1 MSSLI
6 MKGIGKRFGGLQAV
20 APFDMDVARGKITGL
35 IGPNGAGKTT
45 VVNLITGVYALS
57 EGTIMFGDKDLTHA
71 PRHEVARAGVAR
83 TFQTIRLFGKMS
95 LVENVMVGMHAHLRE
110 GFLGAAL
117 RLPHAV
123 AQTRAAQVATD
134 RGRAAGALAQQ
145 RRALR
150 LRALGHLPGWRNE
163 AFAFCAEDCETPLLQ
178 VERAGF
184 YFLGMRSDAVH
195 LNGFGADARM
205 WVARRSAAKQVDP
218 GLLDNLCAGGVA
230 AGEALE
236 TCLRRELFEEAGI
249 RLAAKHLLR
258 FRGTTEVG
266 RVRDGGWHVERLHV
280 YNLLM
285 QAKEQ
290 PCNRDGEVQE
300 FLLLGAAELA
310 GLVRAEKCTSD
321 AAAAIA
327 QGLYAP

>member
-1 MSSLI
+1 MTAPEAMHSDALE
-6 MKGIGKRFGGLQAV
+6 RAV
-20 APFDMDVARGKITGL
+20 DAFRAAWET
-35 IGPNGAGKTT
+35 AHH
-45 VVNLITGVYALS
+45 ALPRSAAIATAS
-57 EGTIMFGDKDLTHA
+57 EPPPEFIPWFCGHTFLGYLS
-71 PRHEVARAGVAR
+71 PARA
-83 TFQTIRLFGKMS
+83 RL
-95 LVENVMVGMHAHLRE
+95 LAAHLAPTRMQAHRLDWDA
-110 GFLGAAL
+110 GPWSAPARSAAL
-117 RLPHAV
+117 QDTL
-123 AQTRAAQVATD
+123 
-134 RGRAAGALAQQ
+134 
-145 RRALR
+145 LR

-163 AFAFCAEDCETPLLQ
+163 AFAFCAEGCDTPFLQ
-178 VERAGF
+178 AERAGF

-195 LNGFGADARM
+195 VNGFRADARM

-230 AGEALE
+230 AGETLE

-300 FLLLGAAELA
+300 FLLLNAEELA
-310 GLVRAEKCTSD
+310 GLVRTEKCTPD

-327 QGLYAP
+327 QGLYAL